1 MHVSAE
7 SELSAG
13 VVILARS
20 LLTVRNRMRAFAVIV
35 LFLIACATT
44 GVAKPKQGEPCDANG
59 KCSRGLTCV
68 RYRGVAGAAG
78 PEFTSCEIRCGEGTK
93 GHCPKS
99 QRCTTIADGP
109 GQVCRPAK
117 KSP

>member
-1 MHVSAE
+1 MRLWARSPI
-7 SELSAG
+7 SSD
-13 VVILARS
+13 VVILARA
-20 LLTVRNRMRAFAVIV
+20 LLKVRNCMRALAVIV

-59 KCSRGLTCV
+59 KCARGLTCI

-78 PEFTSCEIRCGEGTK
+78 PELTSCEIRCGERAK
-93 GHCPKS
+93 SHCPKD
-99 QRCTTIADGP
+99 QTCTTIADGP

-117 KSP
+117 QSP

>member
-1 MHVSAE
+1 
-7 SELSAG
+7 
-13 VVILARS
+13 
-20 LLTVRNRMRAFAVIV
+20 MRAFAVIV

-78 PEFTSCEIRCGEGTK
+78 PEFTSCEIRCGGGLK
-93 GHCPKS
+93 GHCPKG
-99 QRCTTIADGP
+99 QTCTTIADGP
-109 GQVCRPAK
+109 GQVCRPSTK